1 MREYELVIVGGGAS
15 GILCA
20 IEAYKKGINNI
31 LLIEKDPVLGGA
43 LNSGDFNISKDKKIT
58 GKEYKED
65 LMKEF
70 EKTNVEVQLGT
81 MVLKIEDNNEAVCT
95 SSKNGIEKIK
105 GKNIILTNGGK
116 EGSRK
121 AVAMVGDRCS
131 GIYTVG
137 MAKKIFAME
146 NMTIGKNILIFGN
159 ETLYMIEKVLKE
171 HKANIV
177 GIVTENGKFETFGL
191 CDKVYE
197 GYTIEEIHGAGRLSS
212 VTLAKGHEKLLV
224 DCDTLMFAKPMLSD
238 GLVAMR
244 SGITLS
250 PSTTGPVVDE
260 NFMTSRDNIFACG
273 NGIYIHTDIES
284 IEDECRKLVD
294 SLS

>member
-1 MREYELVIVGGGAS
+1 MREYDLVIVGGGAS

-20 IEAYKKGINNI
+20 IEAYKKGIKNT

-43 LNSGDFNISKDKKIT
+43 LNSGDFNISKNKNIT
-58 GKEYKED
+58 GREYKEN

-70 EKTNVEVQLGT
+70 DNTNTEVQLET

-105 GKNIILTNGGK
+105 AKNIVLANGGK

-131 GIYTVG
+131 GIYTLG
-137 MAKKIFAME
+137 MAKKIFGMN
-146 NMTIGKNILIFGN
+146 NMTVGKNILIFGN
-159 ETLYMIEKVLKE
+159 ETLYMLEKVLKE
-171 HKANIV
+171 HNANVV
-177 GIVTENGKFETFGL
+177 GIVSECGKNETFGL

-197 GYTIEEIHGAGRLSS
+197 GHSIEEINGSGRLSS
-212 VTLAKGHEKLLV
+212 VTLSKDDERVVV
-224 DCDTLMFAKPMLSD
+224 DCDTVIFAKPMISD

-244 SGITLS
+244 SGITLN
-250 PSTTGPVVDE
+250 PSTTGPVVDDK
-260 NFMTSRDNIFACG
+260 FMTSRANIFACG
-273 NGIYIHTDIES
+273 NGVYIHDDIES
-284 IEDECRKLVD
+284 IEDECKKLVD
-294 SLS
+294 FLV